1 MFGEQPWIRV
11 SAASTELGVVRSTAH
26 RLLAMLQYHGFVEQD
41 PETKAYCAG
50 PALRE
55 IGLAAVRRMDIR
67 GVLRPLLESLSE
79 QFEETVQLV
88 TLQDDDVQ
96 FLDSVESQRILRT
109 SSRVGMTLPACCTA
123 GGKVLLAEL
132 SPDRLRELYP
142 NPRLERRTPQSLA
155 TRKELEA
162 ELEEIRKRGY
172 AVNFGE
178 SEEDVAAVAAAV
190 RGNGRPRVAIAVT
203 APLSRLS
210 RSQASRMGKTLVAAV
225 DRAAAELLSTS
236 A

>member
-1 MFGEQPWIRV
+1 
-11 SAASTELGVVRSTAH
+11 
-26 RLLAMLQYHGFVEQD
+26 
-41 PETKAYCAG
+41 
-50 PALRE
+50 
-55 IGLAAVRRMDIR
+55 
-67 GVLRPLLESLSE
+67 
-79 QFEETVQLV
+79 
-88 TLQDDDVQ
+88 
-96 FLDSVESQRILRT
+96 
-109 SSRVGMTLPACCTA
+109 MTLPACCTA

-142 NPRLERRTPQSLA
+142 KPQLEKRTPQSLA

-225 DRAAAELLSTS
+225 DRAAAELLSAS